1 MSAAPAIDIDHLREW
16 VGRRQEAEQY
26 INPFPAQ
33 ALAGL
38 LDRAQ
43 APSVG
48 DALPL
53 PWHWLYFLETPARAA
68 IGIDGHPGRGGF
80 LPPVPLPRRMW
91 ASGEIEVEQ
100 QLRIG
105 DAARKVSTVRS
116 VELKHGQSGP
126 LVFVTVEHVLSQQ
139 GRTCL
144 KELQHIVY
152 REGPTSTAPL
162 PSGLPATD
170 AAIWQ
175 SDWQADAATLFRYSA
190 LTYNGHRIHYD
201 RDYATRQEHYPALVV
216 HGPLLATLLLDLAQR
231 VAPASRIARFDFR
244 AQRPAFDT
252 DALTLN
258 GAPADDGRSARL
270 WTTDSLGALGMSAHV
285 GWH

>member
-16 VGRRQEAEQY
+16 VGRRQEAEQR
-26 INPFPAQ
+26 IDPFPAQ

-48 DALPL
+48 DPLPL

-68 IGIDGHPGRGGF
+68 IGVDGHPGRGGF

-91 ASGEIEVEQ
+91 ASGEIDIEAP
-100 QLRIG
+100 LRIG
-105 DAARKVSTVRS
+105 DDACKVSTVRS
-116 VELKHGQSGP
+116 VELKQGQSGP
-126 LVFVTVEHVLSQQ
+126 LVFVTVEHVLSQK

-152 REGPTSTAPL
+152 REAPTVAAAL
-162 PSGLPATD
+162 PPGASAKD
-170 AAIWQ
+170 AATWR
-175 SDWQADAATLFRYSA
+175 SDWTADAATLFRYSA

-201 RDYATRQEHYPALVV
+201 RDYATQQEHYPALVV
-216 HGPLLATLLLDLAQR
+216 QAPLLATLLLDLAQR
-231 VAPASRIARFDFR
+231 AAPASRIVRFDFR

-258 GAPADDGRSARL
+258 GVPGEDGRGARL
-270 WTTDSLGALGMSAHV
+270 WTADGQGALGMSANV
-285 GWH
+285 GWL